1 MSRRRRLHIAVVMG
15 AVVTLLLPGCGGAS
29 PDAKPSPVTSS
40 ADAKPN
46 TVVAQCGPDGATGF
60 VVPVA
65 GGKPVEAA
73 SFGTGKLAVVLSHE
87 WTQSPCPWAAVAKR
101 VAARGYRA
109 VIWEYGGLT
118 GLDRVKELQ
127 AIVDRLRADGATK
140 VVLAG
145 GSIGGCLSI
154 IGATEVKPPVDGV
167 VVLSC
172 AVWYDTEWQI
182 PTRPYAAK
190 VTVPTL
196 YAVGDQDN
204 PTLVAGVRTD
214 ANSVVA
220 KDRTLLVV
228 RDSFAHGV
236 ALFDDPTG
244 GPQLWKAFLGLLDR
258 VAGRP
263 GGFVGGRALL
273 GPCPADQ
280 NQDTRSKSG
289 GRAIPVGS
297 CSTDDLQAGP
307 HEASLPGS

>member
-1 MSRRRRLHIAVVMG
+1 MLALNRRHGAIVVALAVIVLV
-15 AVVTLLLPGCGGAS
+15 AGCGGAS
-29 PDAKPSPVTSS
+29 PAVAPSPASS
-40 ADAKPN
+40 SPLAADAKPN
-46 TVVAQCGPDGATGF
+46 TVVAQCAPDEATGF

-65 GGKPVEAA
+65 GGQPVEAA

-87 WTQSPCPWAAVAKR
+87 WAQSPCPWADVAKR

-109 VIWEYGGLT
+109 VIWEYGVLT
-118 GLDRVKELQ
+118 GLERVKELQ

-145 GSIGGCLSI
+145 GSIGGCLSV
-154 IGATEVKPPVDGV
+154 IGASEVTPPVDGI

-172 AVWYDTEWQI
+172 AVWYDVEWQI
-182 PTRPYAAK
+182 PTRQYAAK

-204 PTLVAGVRTD
+204 ATLVAGVRIETQ
-214 ANSVVA
+214 AVVA

-228 RDSFAHGV
+228 PGSFAHGV

-258 VAGRP
+258 VA
-263 GGFVGGRALL
+263 
-273 GPCPADQ
+273 
-280 NQDTRSKSG
+280 S
-289 GRAIPVGS
+289 
-297 CSTDDLQAGP
+297 
-307 HEASLPGS
+307 